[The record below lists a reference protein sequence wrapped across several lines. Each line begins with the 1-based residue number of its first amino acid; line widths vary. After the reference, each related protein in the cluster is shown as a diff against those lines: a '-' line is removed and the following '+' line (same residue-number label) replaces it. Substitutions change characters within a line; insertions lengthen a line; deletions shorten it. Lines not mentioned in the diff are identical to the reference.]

1 MTVLD
6 KLIKEYRKLDVKI
19 LRLKRFLE
27 NGVAPTEAEGVMM
40 ETQLSAMT
48 LYKKMLEMRIEKIK
62 KRVDNQKW

>member
-27 NGVAPTEAEGVMM
+27 NGVVPTEAEVIMM

-48 LYKKMLEMRIEKIK
+48 LYKKMLELRIEKNK
-62 KRVDNQKW
+62 KKS

>member
-6 KLIKEYRKLDVKI
+6 KLIKEYRELDVKI

-40 ETQLSAMT
+40 ETQLSSMT

-62 KRVDNQKW
+62 KKS

>member
-19 LRLKRFLE
+19 LRMKRFLE
-27 NGVAPTEAEGVMM
+27 NGVVPTEAEGVMM

-48 LYKKMLEMRIEKIK
+48 LYKKMLEMRIEKIR
-62 KRVDNQKW
+62 KRVDNQK

>member
-6 KLIKEYRKLDVKI
+6 KLIKEYRELDVKI

-40 ETQLSAMT
+40 ETQLSSMT

-62 KRVDNQKW
+62 KRVDNQK

>member
-48 LYKKMLEMRIEKIK
+48 LYKKMLEMR
-62 KRVDNQKW
+62 

>member
-6 KLIKEYRKLDVKI
+6 KLIKEYRELDVKI

-40 ETQLSAMT
+40 DTQLSAMT
-48 LYKKMLEMRIEKIK
+48 LYKKMLEMRIEKIR
-62 KRVDNQKW
+62 KRVDK

>member
-27 NGVAPTEAEGVMM
+27 NGLVPTEAELVMT

-48 LYKKMLEMRIEKIK
+48 LYKKMLELRIEKNK
-62 KRVDNQKW
+62 KRVDNQK

>member
-6 KLIKEYRKLDVKI
+6 KLIKEYLKLDVKI

-27 NGVAPTEAEGVMM
+27 NGVAPAEAEGVMM

-62 KRVDNQKW
+62 KRVDNQK

>member
-6 KLIKEYRKLDVKI
+6 KLIKEYRELDVKI

-62 KRVDNQKW
+62 KIVDNQK

>member
-6 KLIKEYRKLDVKI
+6 KLIKEYRELDVKI

-48 LYKKMLEMRIEKIK
+48 LYKKILEMRIEKNRK
-62 KRVDNQKW
+62 KS

>member
-1 MTVLD
+1 MTVLN
-6 KLIKEYRKLDVKI
+6 KLINEYRKLDVKI

-40 ETQLSAMT
+40 ETQLSAMA

-62 KRVDNQKW
+62 KRVDKQK

>member
-48 LYKKMLEMRIEKIK
+48 LYKKMLEMRIEKIR
-62 KRVDNQKW
+62 KRVDNQK

>member
-27 NGVAPTEAEGVMM
+27 NGVVPTEAEGVMM
-40 ETQLSAMT
+40 ETQLSAML
-48 LYKKMLEMRIEKIK
+48 LYKKMLELRIEKIQK
-62 KRVDNQKW
+62 VVDKQK

>member
-48 LYKKMLEMRIEKIK
+48 LYKKMLELRIEKNK
-62 KRVDNQKW
+62 KRVDK

>member
-6 KLIKEYRKLDVKI
+6 KLIKEYRELDVKI

-27 NGVAPTEAEGVMM
+27 NGVAPTKAEGVMM

-62 KRVDNQKW
+62 KNS

>member
-62 KRVDNQKW
+62 KRVDNQK

>member
-19 LRLKRFLE
+19 LRLKRFIE
-27 NGVAPTEAEGVMM
+27 NGVVPTEAESVMM

-48 LYKKMLEMRIEKIK
+48 LYKKMLEMRIEKIR
-62 KRVDNQKW
+62 KRVDNQK

>member
-6 KLIKEYRKLDVKI
+6 KLIKEYLKLDVKI
-19 LRLKRFLE
+19 SRLKRFLE

-62 KRVDNQKW
+62 KRVDNQK

>member
-6 KLIKEYRKLDVKI
+6 KLIKEYRELDVKI

-48 LYKKMLEMRIEKIK
+48 LYKKMLELRIEKNK
-62 KRVDNQKW
+62 KRVDNQK

>member
-6 KLIKEYRKLDVKI
+6 KLIKEYRELDVKI

-48 LYKKMLEMRIEKIK
+48 LYKKDARNANRK
-62 KRVDNQKW
+62 NQKNS

>member
-6 KLIKEYRKLDVKI
+6 KLIKEYRELDVKI

-48 LYKKMLEMRIEKIK
+48 LYKKMLEMRIEKIRK
-62 KRVDNQKW
+62 KS

>member
-6 KLIKEYRKLDVKI
+6 KLIKEYRELDVKI

-62 KRVDNQKW
+62 KRVDNQK